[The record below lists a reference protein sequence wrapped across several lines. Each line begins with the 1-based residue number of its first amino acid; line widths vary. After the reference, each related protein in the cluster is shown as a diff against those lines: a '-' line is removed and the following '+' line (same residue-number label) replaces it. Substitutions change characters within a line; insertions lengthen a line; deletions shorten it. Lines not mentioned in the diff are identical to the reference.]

1 MTSIRLSVKASFA
14 TTLALTLAINTQ
26 AQKLNTAKLDSL
38 IQTVDTNNRIMGA
51 LTLAENGKVLYNK
64 AWGYALLN
72 SKDKIKSS
80 TETKYRIGSI
90 TKMFTTVMILQLVEE
105 GKLQLNTPLATYYP
119 NIPNA
124 KDITIERMLNH
135 HSGLYNFTDSTY
147 LTYHTQPKTK
157 EELLSIFEHQT
168 PSFNP
173 GDSADYSNT
182 NFVLLGYILE
192 KLTGESYANNLQKRI
207 TGKIGLKNTYIGKK
221 ANAAN
226 NEAASF
232 NYDGEKWETE
242 PETDMSIPGGAGCLV
257 STTNDLVKFIDALFN
272 KELVSQASLDKMTDI
287 KDGYGSGMF
296 RFPFDEKYAY
306 GHTGGIDEFHSMLG
320 YFPKDHVA
328 FAFTGNGQVMEMND
342 LAIGVLSIC
351 FNRPYTIP
359 DFSFH
364 LAVEALSRYEGTY
377 SSTQF
382 PLKIEIK
389 KDGNKLRA
397 QATGQGAFFLTPVS
411 EKEFHFDPAKI
422 TLLFDIKEGKV
433 NELTLKQSGMNVK
446 FTKE

>member
-1 MTSIRLSVKASFA
+1 MTSFRLSLKALVTVIVVMIITGA
-14 TTLALTLAINTQ
+14 Q

-38 IQTVDTNNRIMGA
+38 ISTVDTNNRIMGT
-51 LTLAENGKVLYNK
+51 LTLSENGKAIYNK
-64 AWGYALLN
+64 AWGYALLSSN
-72 SKDKIKSS
+72 EQVKSN

-90 TKMFTTVMILQLVEE
+90 TKMFTATMILQLIEE
-105 GKLQLNTPLATYYP
+105 GKLQLTTPLATYYP

-124 KDITIERMLNH
+124 KDITIEQMLNH
-135 HSGLYNFTDSTY
+135 HSGLYNFTDSSY
-147 LTYHTQPKTK
+147 LIYHTQPKTK
-157 EELLSIFEHQT
+157 EELLTLFEQQK
-168 PSFNP
+168 PSFSP

-192 KLTGESYANNLQKRI
+192 KVTGESYASNLKKRI
-207 TGKIGLKNTYIGKK
+207 TTKIGLKNTYLGTK
-221 ANAAN
+221 ASGIK

-232 NYDGEKWETE
+232 NYDGQKWEIE
-242 PETDMSIPGGAGCLV
+242 DETDMSIPGGAGCLV
-257 STTNDLVKFIDALFN
+257 STTNDLVKFIEALFN
-272 KELVSQASLDKMTDI
+272 KQLISQTSLDKMTEI
-287 KDGYGSGMF
+287 KDGYGLGMF

-328 FAFTGNGQVMEMND
+328 FAFTGNGEAMAMND

-351 FNRPYTIP
+351 FNRPYAIP

-364 LAVEALSRYEGTY
+364 LAVEALSRYEGIY
-377 SSTQF
+377 SSTQI

-389 KDGNKLRA
+389 KDGDKLRA
-397 QATGQGAFFLTPVS
+397 QATGQSAFFLTPIS
-411 EKEFHFDPAKI
+411 EREFKFDPAKI
-422 TLLFDIKEGKV
+422 TLLFDIESGKV
-433 NELTLKQSGMNVK
+433 NQFTLKQSGMNVK